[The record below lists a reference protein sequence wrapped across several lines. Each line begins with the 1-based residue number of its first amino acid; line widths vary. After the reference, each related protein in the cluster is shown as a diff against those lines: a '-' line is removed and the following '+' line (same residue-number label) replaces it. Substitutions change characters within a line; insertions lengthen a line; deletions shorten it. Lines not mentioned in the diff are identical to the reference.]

1 MRRWLIIFLGFFVY
15 LFQIF
20 TLTCIRPLPAPSPVS
35 LEAPA
40 DNAILN
46 SSEVTFLWQDVADGE
61 IYVLEVAEDAKFK
74 SIVVTDSTS
83 ENSTSVNLK
92 TDGSYWWRVRVQN
105 EKGVW
110 SEWSETRSFVIQRF
124 IIVNSLKTQG
134 YPHDITVQGNR
145 AYIADGQAGLAVY
158 DITNPVSPLF
168 LARIMDSLNVAWG
181 VAVKDSFAY
190 IAYGYKELMI
200 VNIQNPESLKIV
212 GVLEYP
218 QPGYGYDIAVQDT
231 WAYIAAG
238 AQFLAVNIADPR
250 YPNLRFQYYYPRNC
264 RSVVI
269 ADHRGFVA
277 CEQLGVA
284 AWRLDTFP
292 PVQLSG
298 FDTPGNA
305 RGVTVNDAR
314 LYVADG
320 RDGLM
325 VIDAHEPGNLRELS
339 RIALD
344 GYANSVTVDDSLI
357 FIACGSGGVAVVNC
371 ANPSEP
377 YLMAQIKTPYAY
389 GVGVVTETSY
399 FLVLDRDLG
408 IVTVKKEF

>member
-1 MRRWLIIFLGFFVY
+1 MFIVIIAY
-15 LFQIF
+15 LTEIL
-20 TLTCIRPLPAPSPVS
+20 TLTCIRPLPSPSPVS

-40 DNAILN
+40 DDAILN
-46 SSEVTFLWQDVADGE
+46 SSEVTFVWQDVSDGE

-74 SIVVTDSTS
+74 SIIVSDSTS
-83 ENSTSVNLK
+83 KNSISVNLK

-110 SEWSETRSFVIQRF
+110 GEWSEIRSFVIQRF
-124 IIVNSLKTQG
+124 IIVNSVKTQG
-134 YPHDITVQGNR
+134 YPHDIAIQGNC

-158 DITNPVSPLF
+158 DINNPISPQF
-168 LARIMDSLNVAWG
+168 RGRIMDSLNVAWG

-200 VNIQNPESLKIV
+200 VNARRPESLKIA

-218 QPGYGYDIAVQDT
+218 QPGYGYDIAVQDS
-231 WAYIAAG
+231 WVYIAAG
-238 AQFLAVNIADPR
+238 AQFLAVNVIDPR

-269 ADHRGFVA
+269 AENQGFVA

-305 RGVTVNDAR
+305 RGVAVKDGI
-314 LYVADG
+314 LYAADG
-320 RDGLM
+320 RNGLM

-344 GYANSVTVDDSLI
+344 GYANSVTVVDSLI
-357 FIACGSGGVAVVNC
+357 FVACGSGGVSVVNC

-389 GVGVVTETSY
+389 AVGVITESNY

-408 IVTVKKEF
+408 IVTVKKGF